1 MENNLIIT
9 GFIASYTGLIEG
21 NSENFGKFN
30 YSDLE
35 LHTDEATPQTPLIHL
50 SSTLAVQLSTC
61 QLTPQTKLRIYFR
74 VFSRDYTNTAGE
86 MRKYNDLSVW
96 KIDVLGDDD
105 KPLFTC
111 RK

>member
-9 GFIASYTGLIEG
+9 GFIASYSGLLEG

-35 LHTDEATPQTPLIHL
+35 LRTDEATPQTPQIHL
-50 SSTLAVQLSTC
+50 GGALAVQLSTC

-74 VFSRDYTNTAGE
+74 LFSRDYTSATGE
-86 MRKYNDLSVW
+86 IRKYNDLNVW

-105 KPLFTC
+105 KLLFTC